1 MMQIQGCVV
10 IVVIVLLVVFGESFL
25 SSETSTVM
33 YKRCANVFETPTNNA
48 HLKGFA
54 VAFNV
59 NIDACTENCADR
71 PWCAAVLYDTRTLV
85 CYVLFEEDLR
95 EVDGMSYENHDNLAC
110 VMLKKLDFAMD
121 LLEVLPVYS
130 CLLFNTIASA

>member
-1 MMQIQGCVV
+1 MQIQGCVV

-33 YKRCANVFETPTNNA
+33 YKRCANVFETPNNNA

-54 VAFNV
+54 VAFHV

-71 PWCAAVLYDTRTLV
+71 PWCAAVVYDTRILV
-85 CYVLFEEDLR
+85 CYVLFEKDLR
-95 EVDGMSYENHDNLAC
+95 EVDGMSFENQDNLAC
-110 VMLKKLDFAMD
+110 IMLKTVDFAMD
-121 LLEVLPVYS
+121 LLAVLHVYS
-130 CLLFNTIASA
+130 CLLFNTIVVA